1 MVVNLEKS
9 FSMKNEKEDPENPV
23 YPGLTKPGEVGDFFA
38 MVSISVVQFLSKSKV
53 SVLSVFSSPYFFHQ

>member
-23 YPGLTKPGEVGDFFA
+23 YPGLTKPGRY
-38 MVSISVVQFLSKSKV
+38 Q
-53 SVLSVFSSPYFFHQ
+53 SSPHIVKTGRLDFSLDLRAK